1 MPTSGSTDRH
11 EALARFG
18 QITSELLH
26 DLGGG
31 LALLGARLAVV
42 EETAGRGPTATF
54 ELGAAR
60 EDVEELQGM
69 IREVLDELRGMPVA
83 SRRSFQPAR
92 EVEASIDRWF
102 RKGVSI
108 PLRLRSTLAQE
119 ARVAGPR
126 TLFTR
131 AVSNLVRNAT
141 RHARSRVLVTLTP
154 GGEGRGDMVLMVEDD
169 GAGVPPDLVA
179 RILEPFETGTP
190 GGHGLGLS
198 FCAWAAER
206 MGGELRVPGPSE
218 RLGGACF
225 ELHLPLLSRPHPV
238 ERQRAWYPRPDAS
251 PPLPPESAPLPDLLE
266 GLPALR
272 PRKGA
277 DGTPLPPVN
286 SISPPRVM
294 VVDDDAAVARVF
306 TRRLVRSG
314 FGARA
319 CGPLPGDSPA
329 SLAERMMEEG
339 FDLALLDLNLGP
351 FSGVEVARVLAEV
364 APDTPI
370 LLMTGGDA
378 QSPDPAFPLLHKLD
392 AWESICETLR
402 RALGSHLDPV

>member
-1 MPTSGSTDRH
+1 MPTSGNTDRQD
-11 EALARFG
+11 ALARFG

-31 LALLGARLAVV
+31 LALLAARLAVA
-42 EETAGRGPTATF
+42 EETAGRGPTAAF
-54 ELGAAR
+54 ELSAAR
-60 EDVEELQGM
+60 EDVDELRGM
-69 IREVLDELRGMPVA
+69 IREVLDELRGTPSA
-83 SRRSFQPAR
+83 SRRSFQPVL
-92 EVEASIDRWF
+92 EVEATIDRWF
-102 RKGVSI
+102 RKGVST
-108 PLRLRSTLAQE
+108 PLRLRSTLSPE
-119 ARVAGPR
+119 VRVAGPR

-154 GGEGRGDMVLMVEDD
+154 GGEGRGDMILIVEDD
-169 GAGVPPDLVA
+169 GAGIPAELVA
-179 RILEPFETGTP
+179 RILQPFETGRP

-198 FCAWAAER
+198 FCTWAAER
-206 MGGELRVPGPSE
+206 MGGELLVPGPSE

-225 ELHLPLLSRPHPV
+225 ELHLPLMSRPHPV
-238 ERQRAWYPRPDAS
+238 ERQRAWYPRPDPS
-251 PPLPPESAPLPDLLE
+251 PPLPPEAAPLPDLLE

-272 PRKGA
+272 PKQGA
-277 DGTPLPPVN
+277 DGSALPPV
-286 SISPPRVM
+286 SPVTPPRVL

-314 FGARA
+314 FGAEA
-319 CGPLPGDSPA
+319 CGLLPGDAPP
-329 SLAERMMEEG
+329 SLAERMVEVG
-339 FDLALLDLNLGP
+339 FDLALVDVNLGP

-364 APDTPI
+364 APESPV
-370 LLMTGGDA
+370 LLMTGGDTH
-378 QSPDPAFPLLHKLD
+378 SPDPAFPLLHKLD